1 MRRGERL
8 TMAPD
13 VASIY
18 HYSIARLGPPLRL
31 MADTIQE
38 VARRRSALW
47 GGIMLCLIFST
58 SLFFPL
64 FYKVDPLAQ
73 DLLARFVP
81 PVWVDGGSMAHPL
94 GTDNLGRDVLSRILH
109 GSRIS
114 LFVGF
119 SAVALGEFVGII
131 LGLVSGYYGRKLD
144 SLIMRTADIFMAY
157 PFMLLTISVI
167 AVLGSSMF
175 NLILV
180 LGISDWVIYARTIRG
195 SVLSLKEKE
204 FVEAARAA
212 GTRNLSIITRHIFP
226 NVISPLLV
234 LGTLRVANI
243 IIWESGLSFLGM
255 GVPPPAPSWGRM
267 LADGRLYISDAWWLV
282 TLPGLAI
289 MFTILS
295 INLLGDGLRDA
306 LDPRLRNVSN

>member
-1 MRRGERL
+1 MPPN
-8 TMAPD
+8 A
-13 VASIY
+13 ASIY
-18 HYSIARLGPPLRL
+18 RYSLERLGPPLRL
-31 MADTIQE
+31 TADTIRE

-47 GGIMLCLIFST
+47 GGVLLCLIFLA
-58 SLFFPL
+58 SLFFPIV
-64 FYKVDPLAQ
+64 YQVDPLAQ
-73 DLLARFVP
+73 DLLARFLP
-81 PVWVDGGSMAHPL
+81 PAWLDGGSVAHPL
-94 GTDNLGRDVLSRILH
+94 GTDNLGRDVLARILY
-109 GSRIS
+109 GSRVS
-114 LFVGF
+114 LLVGF
-119 SAVALGEFVGII
+119 SAVLLGELVGIV
-131 LGLVSGYYGRKLD
+131 LGLVSGYYGGKLD

-167 AVLGSSMF
+167 AVLGNSMF

-180 LGISDWVIYARTIRG
+180 LGISDWTIYARTIRG

-212 GTRNLSIITRHIFP
+212 GTRNLSIITRHILP

-267 LADGRLYISDAWWLV
+267 LADGRMYISDAWWLV

-289 MFTILS
+289 MCTILS

-306 LDPRLRNVSN
+306 LDPRLRNVGN

>member
-1 MRRGERL
+1 MTPNVSTLYE
-8 TMAPD
+8 
-13 VASIY
+13 
-18 HYSIARLGPPLRL
+18 YSVERLGPPLRL
-31 MADTIQE
+31 MADTVRE

-47 GGIMLCLIFST
+47 GGVMLCAIFST
-58 SLFFPL
+58 SLLFPL
-64 FYKVDPLAQ
+64 VYKVDPLAQ
-73 DLLARFVP
+73 DLLARFLP
-81 PVWVDGGSMAHPL
+81 PAWLDGGSMAHPL
-94 GTDNLGRDVLSRILH
+94 GTDNLGRDVLARILY

-114 LFVGF
+114 LLVGF
-119 SAVALGEFVGII
+119 TAVLIGEFVGII
-131 LGLVSGYYGRKLD
+131 LGLVSGYYGGKLD

-167 AVLGSSMF
+167 AVLGNSMF

-180 LGISDWVIYARTIRG
+180 LGISDWTIYARTIRG

-212 GTRNLSIITRHIFP
+212 GTRNLPIIYRHIFP

-255 GVPPPAPSWGRM
+255 GVPPPTPSWGRM
-267 LADGRLYISDAWWLV
+267 LADGRMYISDAWWLV

-289 MFTILS
+289 MVTILS

-306 LDPRLRNVSN
+306 LDPRLRNVGN

>member
-1 MRRGERL
+1 
-8 TMAPD
+8 MAR
-13 VASIY
+13 VSECF
-18 HYSIARLGPPLRL
+18 RNTLEVLGPPLRL
-31 MADTIQE
+31 TAETARE
-38 VARRRSALW
+38 VARRRSALV
-47 GGIMLCLIFST
+47 GGMLLSAIVLT

-64 FYKVDPLAQ
+64 FYNVDPLAQ
-73 DLLARFVP
+73 ALLERFTP
-81 PVWVDGGSMAHPL
+81 PFWVEGGSFAHPL
-94 GTDNLGRDVLSRILH
+94 GTDNLGRDVLARILH

-114 LFVGF
+114 LMVGF
-119 SAVALGEFVGII
+119 TAVIVSEVMGII
-131 LGLVSGYYGRKLD
+131 LGLISGYYGGKMD
-144 SLIMRTADIFMAY
+144 SLIMRTADVFMAY

-167 AVLGSSMF
+167 AVLGNSML

-180 LGISDWVIYARTIRG
+180 LGLSDWVTYARTIRG

-204 FVEAARAA
+204 FVEASRAL
-212 GTRNLSIITRHIFP
+212 GTRHSSIILRHILP

-255 GVPPPAPSWGRM
+255 GVPPPTPTWGRM
-267 LADGRLYISDAWWLV
+267 LAEGRIYITDAWWLA
-282 TLPGLAI
+282 TFPGLAI

-306 LDPRLRNVSN
+306 LDPRLRNITN

>member
-1 MRRGERL
+1 MP
-8 TMAPD
+8 PD
-13 VASIY
+13 AASIY
-18 HYSIARLGPPLRL
+18 RYSRERFGPRLRL
-31 MADTIQE
+31 TADTIRE

-47 GGIMLCLIFST
+47 GGIMLCVIFLT
-58 SLFFPL
+58 SLLFPL
-64 FYKVDPLAQ
+64 FYHVDPLAQ

-81 PVWVDGGSMAHPL
+81 PAWLDGGSMSHPL
-94 GTDNLGRDVLSRILH
+94 GTDNLGRDVLARILY

-114 LFVGF
+114 LLVGF
-119 SAVALGEFVGII
+119 SAVLLGELVGIV
-131 LGLVSGYYGRKLD
+131 LGLLSGYYGGKLD

-167 AVLGSSMF
+167 AVLGNSMF

-180 LGISDWVIYARTIRG
+180 LGISDWTIYARTIRG

-212 GTRNLSIITRHIFP
+212 GTRNLSIITRHILP

-267 LADGRLYISDAWWLV
+267 LADGRMYIGDAWWLV

-289 MFTILS
+289 MCTILS

-306 LDPRLRNVSN
+306 LDPRLRNVGN